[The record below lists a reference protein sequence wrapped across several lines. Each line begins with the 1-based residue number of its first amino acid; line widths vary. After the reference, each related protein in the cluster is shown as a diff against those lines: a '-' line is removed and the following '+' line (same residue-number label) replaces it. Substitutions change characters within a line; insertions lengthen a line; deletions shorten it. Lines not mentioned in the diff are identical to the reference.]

1 MADENTKK
9 MHENGDSQ
17 NMKAGDVFAGALLL
31 TGVTFASMASG
42 FGYAIGQA
50 RRRSP
55 SSFDQRQQ
63 EGAKLAMRALGWGTV
78 LAVSGVGLLIFGVKT
93 ALGVKDVRIR
103 NTSTFFVC
111 LCVCL
116 FVFVLWCALSLVFS
130 HDISY
135 FLSLAFPN
143 LELSFRV
150 MFYCFLISVRCS
162 EAAGIWG
169 LTLLVTQQR
178 KSP

>member
-111 LCVCL
+111 LFL
-116 FVFVLWCALSLVFS
+116 FFFLWCALSLVFS

-150 MFYCFLISVRCS
+150 MVYCFLISVRCS
-162 EAAGIWG
+162 EAAGI
-169 LTLLVTQQR
+169 
-178 KSP
+178 

>member
-111 LCVCL
+111 LFVCVCA
-116 FVFVLWCALSLVFS
+116 VL
-130 HDISY
+130 
-135 FLSLAFPN
+135 
-143 LELSFRV
+143 
-150 MFYCFLISVRCS
+150 SV
-162 EAAGIWG
+162 
-169 LTLLVTQQR
+169 
-178 KSP
+178 